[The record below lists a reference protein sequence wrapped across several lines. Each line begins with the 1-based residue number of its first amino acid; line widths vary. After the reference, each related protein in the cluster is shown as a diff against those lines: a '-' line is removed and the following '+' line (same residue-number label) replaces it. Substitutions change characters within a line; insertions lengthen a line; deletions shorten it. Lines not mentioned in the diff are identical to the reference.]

1 MRAMARFHHLWIV
14 EAELEIHNPTTDPD
28 SRCER
33 LFEALERFASDDTDP
48 YPSQAASTDDGWVE
62 LAFPMFA
69 PTRFA
74 ALAAAATLLAQVCA
88 ETDTDAG
95 VVRLT
100 AGEGSE
106 ELVRY
111 RARAQSMEAVRGA

>member
-1 MRAMARFHHLWIV
+1 MARFTHLWIV
-14 EAELEIHNPTTDPD
+14 EAELEIRNPATAGD

-33 LFEALERFASDDTDP
+33 IFAALERFASDDTDP
-48 YPSQAASTDDGWVE
+48 YPAQAATAADGWVE
-62 LAFPMFA
+62 LTFPVFA

-74 ALAAAATLLAQVCA
+74 ASAAGATVLAEACA
-88 ETDTDAG
+88 EAEADVG

-106 ELVRY
+106 ELLRY
-111 RARAQSMEAVRGA
+111 RARTQAMEAAR

>member
-1 MRAMARFHHLWIV
+1 MARFTHLWIV
-14 EAELEIHNPTTDPD
+14 EAELEIRNPAAEAQ

-33 LFEALERFASDDTDP
+33 IFAALERHASDDTDP
-48 YPSQAASTDDGWVE
+48 YPAQAATNDDGWVE
-62 LAFPMFA
+62 LTFPVFA

-74 ALAAAATLLAQVCA
+74 ALAAGATVLAGACAEA
-88 ETDTDAG
+88 ETDVG

-106 ELVRY
+106 ELVKY
-111 RARAQSMEAVRGA
+111 RERTQSMQAVR

>member
-1 MRAMARFHHLWIV
+1 MRAMARFTHLWIV
-14 EAELEIHNPTTDPD
+14 EAELEIRNPDTDT
-28 SRCER
+28 STRCER
-33 LFEALERFASDDTDP
+33 IFAALERYASDDTDP
-48 YPSQAASTDDGWVE
+48 YPSQAAATDDCWVE
-62 LAFPMFA
+62 LTFPVFA

-74 ALAAAATLLAQVCA
+74 ALASATTVLAEVCA
-88 ETDTDAG
+88 ETETDVG

-111 RARAQSMEAVRGA
+111 RSRARAMEAER

>member
-1 MRAMARFHHLWIV
+1 MARFTHLWIV
-14 EAELEIHNPTTDPD
+14 EAELEIRNPAAEAQ

-33 LFEALERFASDDTDP
+33 IFAALERFASDDTDP
-48 YPSQAASTDDGWVE
+48 YPAQAATADDGWVE
-62 LAFPMFA
+62 LTFPVFA

-74 ALAAAATLLAQVCA
+74 AVAAGTTLLAQACA
-88 ETDTDAG
+88 EADADVG

-111 RARAQSMEAVRGA
+111 RDRTKTMEAAR

>member
-1 MRAMARFHHLWIV
+1 MARFHHLWIV
-14 EAELEIHNPTTDPD
+14 EAELEIRNPGPESD

-33 LFEALERFASDDTDP
+33 LFAALERYASDDTDP
-48 YPSQAASTDDGWVE
+48 YPAQAASNDDGWVE
-62 LAFPMFA
+62 MTFPVFA

-74 ALAAAATLLAQVCA
+74 ALAAASALLAESCR
-88 ETDTDAG
+88 DADADVG

-100 AGEGSE
+100 AGEGSD

-111 RARAQSMEAVRGA
+111 RESTQAMEAER